1 MSYQEIQ
8 SCRLCQH
15 KHVKNLISL
24 GNMSLTGIFPTKK
37 NQIIANGPVDLVQCQ
52 NCLLV
57 QLLQTYSLK
66 DMYGL
71 NYGYRSGLNKS
82 MTQHLKSNINFIM
95 TFINLEK
102 QDIVLDIGS
111 NDGTTLNFLSEHNL
125 NLVGMDPSGEKFRE
139 HYRSDVT
146 LIPDFFSKE
155 KFKLLFKLEK
165 AKLVTS
171 FSMFYDLE
179 NPMQFAQDVYDI
191 LAPDGVWFMEQ
202 SYLPA
207 MIEANSFD
215 TICQE
220 HLEYYSFYQIQY
232 LAKKIGFTILDVQTN
247 NINGGSF
254 QVVLGKNKKPKKT
267 NLIKIKAFKD
277 KETQFFNV
285 NTFKNFNKRIL
296 KEKNKLRE
304 LLIRIKEEKQKVYGI
319 GASTKGNVLLQYFD
333 INQSL
338 LPLIGEVNP
347 LKYGSYTPGTNIPI
361 ICEDDILKMKPD
373 YLLILPWHFNDF
385 FVHNKKFKGLKLIF
399 PLPNLNIINV
409 E

>member
-1 MSYQEIQ
+1 
-8 SCRLCQH
+8 
-15 KHVKNLISL
+15 
-24 GNMSLTGIFPTKK
+24 MSLTGIFPTKK

-247 NINGGSF
+247 NIN
-254 QVVLGKNKKPKKT
+254 
-267 NLIKIKAFKD
+267 
-277 KETQFFNV
+277 
-285 NTFKNFNKRIL
+285 
-296 KEKNKLRE
+296 
-304 LLIRIKEEKQKVYGI
+304 
-319 GASTKGNVLLQYFD
+319 
-333 INQSL
+333 
-338 LPLIGEVNP
+338 
-347 LKYGSYTPGTNIPI
+347 
-361 ICEDDILKMKPD
+361 
-373 YLLILPWHFNDF
+373 
-385 FVHNKKFKGLKLIF
+385 
-399 PLPNLNIINV
+399 
-409 E
+409 